1 MQFTAVLGVA
11 CTIPS
16 IFLLSLWINSPSLCP
31 ALPLAMKETCTH
43 DSSCNFQLQSGD
55 KSMMKCSAT
64 LRKCISFVTIDNNI
78 RTLILFYKSVNKHNY
93 WRTCIIIYWYNTTG
107 WTILNWLLV
116 KPTPSIYIGISE
128 LRLWNAEPTYISIS
142 LLTDLYNN
150 ILIQHNRMDHIK
162 SELLV
167 WTFTTAWNS
176 FVFENHTSLTDNW
189 LVLLKC
195 CKIYCRHNWRSN
207 WKNRRKSHVLF

>member
-1 MQFTAVLGVA
+1 MNCCANIYFNQQCLI
-11 CTIPS
+11 TIY
-16 IFLLSLWINSPSLCP
+16 IDEYYYFKILLCLL
-31 ALPLAMKETCTH
+31 TV
-43 DSSCNFQLQSGD
+43 F
-55 KSMMKCSAT
+55 
-64 LRKCISFVTIDNNI
+64 F
-78 RTLILFYKSVNKHNY
+78 
-93 WRTCIIIYWYNTTG
+93 IIYWYNTTG